1 MVCPSA
7 PQHHHGEAVDI
18 TSKPGA
24 SEPRP
29 KRRCRRARKRPN
41 QNAKQMERRARKA
54 MAPFVSSGSG
64 DPSHLDPPTNQGL
77 DSDYDSVAN
86 DTDLELDVE
95 QSHDKEEKPHFYYVN
110 PARQHDPLPHE
121 PITKQE
127 HLPLYHRLSF
137 GTVIIAP
144 RNRVAFCKAQ
154 WIPFNSMS
162 PDQLNGWEKLV
173 FHLLE
178 RCNHVSPV
186 KTNGAQT
193 GGMMWADGWRK
204 SSDPDQSLGR
214 FCCVGKMKKAME
226 RAQYNPVSEAAGI
239 REASDFI
246 SLQLQKFAPG
256 VFESCRQL
264 LIDSRFPSMAQMEY
278 PSPYTSDDFASFLT
292 FTMFNFYNQPHKDSD
307 VNDWTLVI
315 WIPIFNPQTRTEDD
329 PVLADEGF
337 DMMGGQF
344 TFRDFQVYL
353 DLQEWKVYSY
363 WFFLP
368 NV

>member
-1 MVCPSA
+1 
-7 PQHHHGEAVDI
+7 
-18 TSKPGA
+18 
-24 SEPRP
+24 
-29 KRRCRRARKRPN
+29 
-41 QNAKQMERRARKA
+41 
-54 MAPFVSSGSG
+54 
-64 DPSHLDPPTNQGL
+64 
-77 DSDYDSVAN
+77 
-86 DTDLELDVE
+86 
-95 QSHDKEEKPHFYYVN
+95 
-110 PARQHDPLPHE
+110 
-121 PITKQE
+121 
-127 HLPLYHRLSF
+127 
-137 GTVIIAP
+137 
-144 RNRVAFCKAQ
+144 
-154 WIPFNSMS
+154 MS

-204 SSDPDQSLGR
+204 SSDPDQSLGH
-214 FCCVGKMKKAME
+214 FCCVGKMKKAMK

-353 DLQEWKVYSY
+353 DLQEVRGVTMCVFQSNSVRHQT
-363 WFFLP
+363 LP
-368 NV
+368 GVSQSGRYTRIGFSCQMSKSMSDAVQTYLTGFNKKNEPVAQMPAAGQQKQIENAKLAIEKDNNNKKSK